1 MVDLPLIDK
10 QDVLADSFYPP
21 RFHKG
26 KLAMENILPVK
37 RIHHVEFIV
46 GNALQAAYFYQKIL
60 GFNRIAYLGPET
72 GHRNS
77 ASYVLQQDR
86 IRLVFTSPLKNDDPR
101 NVFLLLHGDSVKDI
115 SFEVDDVDVVYEE
128 AVRRGA
134 VSAMVPETLE
144 DKTGK
149 VCRAAVRT
157 YGDVIHS
164 FVAAN
169 DYSGVF
175 LPGYQ
180 PDPIK
185 GEPAG
190 FTRIDH
196 IVANTEDKQM
206 DRWCDYY
213 TRVFGFHQFVSYDD
227 KDISTEYTALRSKVM
242 ANHTRNIKFPINEP
256 AAGKKKSQ
264 IQEYIDFNYSA
275 GVQHI
280 ALYSPNILDTVEK
293 LRKNGLKFLTI
304 PDSYYDIVWD
314 RVGEIKEDRELIR
327 KNNILVDR
335 DEKGYLL
342 QIFTKPVQDRPTLFL
357 EVIQRAGCESF
368 GKGNFKALFES
379 IELEQA
385 RRGNL

>member
-1 MVDLPLIDK
+1 MLSEATSRCKIR
-10 QDVLADSFYPP
+10 FY
-21 RFHKG
+21 KG
-26 KLAMENILPVK
+26 KDGMDKNLPVK
-37 RIHHVEFIV
+37 RIHHIECIV
-46 GNALQAAYFYQKIL
+46 GNALQAAYFYRKTL
-60 GFNRIAYLGPET
+60 GFDQIGYLGPET
-72 GHRNS
+72 GHRDCT
-77 ASYVLQQDR
+77 SYVLQQNR
-86 IRLVFTSPLKNDDPR
+86 IRLVFTTPLGYQDPR

-115 SFEVDDVDVVYEE
+115 CFEVDDVDGVYQE

-134 VSAMVPETLE
+134 ASAMAPEDLE
-144 DKTGK
+144 DTHGR
-149 VCRAAVRT
+149 VRRAAVRT
-157 YGDVIHS
+157 YGDVIHT
-164 FVAAN
+164 FVAAQG
-169 DYSGVF
+169 YTGVF

-180 PDPIK
+180 SARIE
-185 GEPAG
+185 GQLTG

-196 IVANTEDKQM
+196 VVANTEDRQM

-213 TRVFGFHQFVSYDD
+213 AKVFGFHQFVSYDD
-227 KDISTEYTALRSKVM
+227 KDISTEYSALRSKVM
-242 ANHTRNIKFPINEP
+242 ANDTRNIKFPINEP

-280 ALYSPNILDTVEK
+280 ALYSPDILTTVGM
-293 LRKNGLKFLTI
+293 LRENGLKFLTI
-304 PDSYYDIVWD
+304 PESYYDTLWD

-327 KNNILVDR
+327 TYNILVDR
-335 DEKGYLL
+335 DENGYLL

-379 IELEQA
+379 IELEQR